1 MNKNTQIAR
10 FAGILYV
17 FVIVFGIFAQMVVR
31 ASLIIPEDAT
41 ATVQQITSSESLFR
55 LGFVSD
61 LVMMVSYLLLA
72 FTLYV
77 LLKPVGK
84 NLALLFLL
92 MTVISVSIMC
102 LNMLNQFATLLLL
115 SGADYLDV
123 YDANQLHAQVL
134 FFMNLHKYGYL
145 IAQIFFGLWLFPLGY
160 LVYQSGYFPKILGV
174 LLMIACIAHL
184 ADFFTV
190 FLFPDYTETVSSV
203 SQLPIVIGE
212 FSFCLWLVLMGAK
225 QPSPSQNLN
234 QAYAS
239 IS

>member
-145 IAQIFFGLWLFPLGY
+145 IAQIFFWALAFPIGIFGISIR
-160 LVYQSGYFPKILGV
+160 VFPQNFG
-174 LLMIACIAHL
+174 CIADDCL
-184 ADFFTV
+184 YCPSSRFFHG
-190 FLFPDYTETVSSV
+190 FPFPRLHRDSFFCVS
-203 SQLPIVIGE
+203 ITH
-212 FSFCLWLVLMGAK
+212 C
-225 QPSPSQNLN
+225 
-234 QAYAS
+234 YR
-239 IS
+239 